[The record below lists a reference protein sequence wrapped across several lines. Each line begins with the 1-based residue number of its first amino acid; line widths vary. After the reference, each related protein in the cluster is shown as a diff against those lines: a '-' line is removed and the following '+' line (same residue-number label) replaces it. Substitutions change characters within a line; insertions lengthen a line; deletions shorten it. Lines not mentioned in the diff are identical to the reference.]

1 MMISNGD
8 RIWPLFTM
16 LEIRALKEDYLILYN
31 SEIC

>member
-16 LEIRALKEDYLILYN
+16 LEIRALKENLLILYK
-31 SEIC
+31 SKIC